1 MDGGNRMKERKQR
14 WVIRRYLAG
23 MSTRKIATHLQI
35 SNRSVQRVMCH
46 YKNFG
51 SIIEPK
57 LVGRPK
63 INLNINCKKLIQ
75 QEWQKFQC
83 GSVKLHK
90 LLSVKGLGVSQRKI
104 QQIMDENHLTA
115 PCSKRRGQRKY
126 CSYRWPSCTVVLHTD
141 WTHCPITNKDLI
153 AFIDDHSR
161 FIVSYG
167 IYDGAT
173 TENTLFCLYRLLF
186 ESGIPYAIITDR
198 GSQFYANKIGK
209 KEQGKC
215 QFQEVLE
222 EMGIKHIVARAHHP
236 QTNGKIER
244 WFGTYKRECN
254 ERFKNIDEY
263 VQYYNYERP
272 HQRLGYKTPSEVF
285 KNATSFEIV
294 GNSDDK
300 ENR

>member
-1 MDGGNRMKERKQR
+1 MKERKQQ

-23 MSTRKIATHLQI
+23 MPTNKIATHLQI
-35 SNRSVQRVMCH
+35 SNRSVQRVMHH

-51 SIIEPK
+51 SVIEPK

-63 INLNINCKKLIQ
+63 TNININCKRLIQ
-75 QEWQKFQC
+75 QEWQRFQC

-90 LLSVKGLGVSQRKI
+90 LLSMKGLGVSQRKI
-104 QQIMDENHLTA
+104 QQIMDENSLTA
-115 PCSKRRGQRKY
+115 PCPKRRGQRKY
-126 CSYRWPSCTVVLHTD
+126 CSYRWPSCTAVLHAD

-167 IYDGAT
+167 IYDCAT
-173 TENTLFCLYRLLF
+173 TENTLHCLYRLLF
-186 ESGIPYAIITDR
+186 KYGIPHAVITDR

-215 QFQEVLE
+215 RFQEVLD
-222 EMGIKHIVARAHHP
+222 EMGIRHIVARAHHP

-272 HQRLGYKTPSEVF
+272 HQRLGYKTPAEVF
-285 KNATSFEIV
+285 RSATGFEIA
-294 GNSDDK
+294 GNNDDK
-300 ENR
+300 IMS